1 MGKLSA
7 LLVGTFLLLV
17 LAYSELA
24 SGFTPLINWLGPILG
39 IPLQFLLGL
48 IFMMIGNPLAY
59 PSVLIDWVAL
69 GVVIGLIVRR
79 TGGGGSFGIPGLRRR
94 LGIPGCDRWHRLL
107 PCVS

>member
-24 SGFTPLINWLGPILG
+24 SSFTPLINWLGPILG

-48 IFMMIGNPLAY
+48 VFMMIGNSLDPCIIIFTPSFPSTLPISCGSAKAEVR
-59 PSVLIDWVAL
+59 PSV
-69 GVVIGLIVRR
+69 RR
-79 TGGGGSFGIPGLRRR
+79 S
-94 LGIPGCDRWHRLL
+94 
-107 PCVS
+107 